1 MILEKQM
8 KLYGYDNLF
17 NNFAKLFDE
26 KTLPNKILLS
36 GKDGI
41 GKTTFV
47 YHFLN
52 YVFSKSEPD
61 NYDINEFEINKNNRS
76 FRLIQN
82 NTHPNFYRIYLKQ
95 DKNSIDINQV
105 RDMKSYINKS
115 TFDNNYKIVFI
126 ENVEL
131 LNINSV
137 NALLKVLEEPNDK
150 LIFILTHNSERKIIP
165 TLKSRCIQF
174 KVTLDKLFIP
184 RIINNIY
191 GENLFENI
199 SEDLKL
205 HYNTPS
211 FYINLIIFCKEH
223 DISLE
228 NLKIDYLLNFI
239 IKNNL
244 YKKNNFVKKELK
256 NFIEIFFFN
265 KLRSVKDKSFLK
277 LYSYFN
283 LRFYDVLKFN
293 LDIESFLI
301 EFKTKMLNE

>member
-199 SEDLKL
+199 S
-205 HYNTPS
+205 
-211 FYINLIIFCKEH
+211 INFFG
-223 DISLE
+223 
-228 NLKIDYLLNFI
+228 FI
-239 IKNNL
+239 T
-244 YKKNNFVKKELK
+244 
-256 NFIEIFFFN
+256 IERHF
-265 KLRSVKDKSFLK
+265 
-277 LYSYFN
+277 
-283 LRFYDVLKFN
+283 
-293 LDIESFLI
+293 
-301 EFKTKMLNE
+301 